1 MKALRIT
8 VSALV
13 LALFAAVML
22 VAFFAACLA
31 ARESERPPLVF
42 SEDGKFTVLHLT
54 DFHEWLGVEGEGL
67 LNVARRDGLKPLL
80 EDFIV
85 SSLDSVDPDL
95 VVLGGDNVFPLSFW
109 YDIGE
114 NSISLATYRAIA
126 EVFEARSQYWTLT
139 FGNHD
144 SESFM
149 NKTDFLDVLEEYSYF
164 IGGTESDK
172 WYDAKIFPA
181 AESDAIPGA
190 DDYAGNFSIPIYDN
204 SGTQILYNVF
214 VLDTGSYVLSASA
227 PYLSI
232 TEEQTEWYL
241 ERSLALEAAA
251 SDIVPAVMFTHIPF
265 IEMREAYEEYGAA
278 DGSIVSGFSLS
289 DTRSPIFE
297 ALLERGDVRGIFFG
311 HEHVED
317 ATVIYSRDG
326 KSVMMGLT
334 KMAQAASY
342 SDLSSVMGGRVITL
356 EADGG
361 LSTYV
366 FDSTGYIGATVSSD
380 R

>member
-22 VAFFAACLA
+22 VAFFARRPASRA
-31 ARESERPPLVF
+31 KAPESERPPLVF

-149 NKTDFLDVLEEYSYF
+149 NKTDFLDVLEEYSFF
-164 IGGTESDK
+164 IGGTESGK
-172 WYDAKIFPA
+172 WYEAAVFP
-181 AESDAIPGA
+181 SSNTRV
-190 DDYAGNFSIPIYDN
+190 DDYAGNFSIPVYDN
-204 SGTQILYNVF
+204 SGTRILYNVF
-214 VLDTGSYVLSASA
+214 VLDTGSYVSSASA
-227 PYLSI
+227 SYLSI
-232 TEEQTEWYL
+232 TEEQTKWYL

-251 SDIVPAVMFTHIPF
+251 GDIVPAVMFTHIPF
-265 IEMREAYEEYGAA
+265 IEMREAYEEHGAA

-289 DTRSPIFE
+289 ALPDIRSAFGARRRQGDILRTRTR
-297 ALLERGDVRGIFFG
+297 RG
-311 HEHVED
+311 
-317 ATVIYSRDG
+317 RDG
-326 KSVMMGLT
+326 HL
-334 KMAQAASY
+334 
-342 SDLSSVMGGRVITL
+342 LP
-356 EADGG
+356 
-361 LSTYV
+361 
-366 FDSTGYIGATVSSD
+366 
-380 R
+380 

>member
-31 ARESERPPLVF
+31 ARKSERPPLVF

-126 EVFEARSQYWTLT
+126 EVFEARSQCVA
-139 FGNHD
+139 D
-144 SESFM
+144 
-149 NKTDFLDVLEEYSYF
+149 KR
-164 IGGTESDK
+164 GTRCEP
-172 WYDAKIFPA
+172 WPRLPA
-181 AESDAIPGA
+181 M
-190 DDYAGNFSIPIYDN
+190 Y
-204 SGTQILYNVF
+204 Q
-214 VLDTGSYVLSASA
+214 
-227 PYLSI
+227 
-232 TEEQTEWYL
+232 
-241 ERSLALEAAA
+241 
-251 SDIVPAVMFTHIPF
+251 
-265 IEMREAYEEYGAA
+265 
-278 DGSIVSGFSLS
+278 
-289 DTRSPIFE
+289 
-297 ALLERGDVRGIFFG
+297 
-311 HEHVED
+311 
-317 ATVIYSRDG
+317 
-326 KSVMMGLT
+326 
-334 KMAQAASY
+334 
-342 SDLSSVMGGRVITL
+342 
-356 EADGG
+356 
-361 LSTYV
+361 
-366 FDSTGYIGATVSSD
+366 
-380 R
+380 

>member
-67 LNVARRDGLKPLL
+67 LNVARCDGLKPLL

-149 NKTDFLDVLEEYSYF
+149 NKTDFLDALEEYSFF

-214 VLDTGSYVLSASA
+214 ILDTGSYVLSASA

-241 ERSLALEAAA
+241 ERSLSLEAD
-251 SDIVPAVMFTHIPF
+251 SGSVVPAVMFTHIPF

-317 ATVIYSRDG
+317 ATVIYSRGDLM
-326 KSVMMGLT
+326 VIMGLT

-342 SDLSSVMGGRVITL
+342 SDLSSVMGGRVTL
-356 EADGG
+356 RGNID
-361 LSTYV
+361 
-366 FDSTGYIGATVSSD
+366 
-380 R
+380 

>member
-8 VSALV
+8 VSALA

-22 VAFFAACLA
+22 VAFFARRPASRA
-31 ARESERPPLVF
+31 KAPESERPPLVF

-149 NKTDFLDVLEEYSYF
+149 NKTDFLDVLEEYSYSPPPKATRLPGRMITQATF
-164 IGGTESDK
+164 RYPYMIIRVPKFYITCLCWIRVRMFRPQALRILASPRNRLSGIWNAHWRSK
-172 WYDAKIFPA
+172 PPR
-181 AESDAIPGA
+181 AI
-190 DDYAGNFSIPIYDN
+190 
-204 SGTQILYNVF
+204 
-214 VLDTGSYVLSASA
+214 LS
-227 PYLSI
+227 P
-232 TEEQTEWYL
+232 
-241 ERSLALEAAA
+241 
-251 SDIVPAVMFTHIPF
+251 P
-265 IEMREAYEEYGAA
+265 
-278 DGSIVSGFSLS
+278 
-289 DTRSPIFE
+289 
-297 ALLERGDVRGIFFG
+297 
-311 HEHVED
+311 
-317 ATVIYSRDG
+317 
-326 KSVMMGLT
+326 
-334 KMAQAASY
+334 
-342 SDLSSVMGGRVITL
+342 
-356 EADGG
+356 
-361 LSTYV
+361 
-366 FDSTGYIGATVSSD
+366 
-380 R
+380 